1 MRLLLRNCKKLLRQG
16 RAKERTL
23 GFVNHEDNFAFD
35 ADAENAISNLIHITQ
50 GPSRNVNRNES
61 SLSPSLVLERVDLVD
76 EGARPG
82 AGPRAPS
89 PAAGPGPSAAAGRGV
104 GAAVEA
110 VGHPGWR

>member
-1 MRLLLRNCKKLLRQG
+1 MRLLLRNCEKLLRQG
-16 RAKERTL
+16 RDKERTL

-35 ADAENAISNLIHITQ
+35 ADAENAIFNLIHTTQ

-61 SLSPSLVLERVDLVD
+61 ILNPSLVLERVDLVD

-89 PAAGPGPSAAAGRGV
+89 PAGPGPAAAGRGV

-110 VGHPGWR
+110 VGHPGWWR